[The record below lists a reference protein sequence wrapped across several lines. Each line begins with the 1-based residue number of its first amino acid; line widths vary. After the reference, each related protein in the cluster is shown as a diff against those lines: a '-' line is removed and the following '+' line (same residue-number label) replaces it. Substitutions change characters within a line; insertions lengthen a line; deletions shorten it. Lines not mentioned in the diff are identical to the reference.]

1 METPIESEIN
11 SCMMNMKHLQTKY
24 WELQKEKQE
33 QEAKKEI
40 KIQETEPNMAVM
52 ESWLRK
58 NNVIMEHDKMAEEAK
73 SKCLALDRC
82 NGCDLISK
90 EEQQYIRQNYSK
102 YRYNSRSKIE
112 IAPNFHNHNQY
123 TGNTPSE
130 FMNDYIEATYNL
142 FKIMQKRIDE
152 LEHKNSI

>member
-1 METPIESEIN
+1 METPIEIEIN
-11 SCMMNMKHLQTKY
+11 SCLINMKHLQAKMQ
-24 WELQKEKQE
+24 ELQKTKQE
-33 QEAKKEI
+33 QEAKKKI

-52 ESWLRK
+52 ESWLRRNK
-58 NNVIMEHDKMAEEAK
+58 EIMEHDKMAKEAK
-73 SKCLALDRC
+73 IKYTALGKC

-90 EEQQYIRQNYSK
+90 EEQKTIHQNYRK
-102 YRYNSRSKIE
+102 YCYNSRSKIE
-112 IAPNFHNHNQY
+112 IAQNFHHHSQY

-152 LEHKNSI
+152 LEINM